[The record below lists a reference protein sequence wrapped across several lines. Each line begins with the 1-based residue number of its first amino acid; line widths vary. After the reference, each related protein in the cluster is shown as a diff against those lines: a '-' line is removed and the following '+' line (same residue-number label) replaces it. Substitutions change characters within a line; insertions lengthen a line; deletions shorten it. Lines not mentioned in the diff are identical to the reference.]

1 MKVKGY
7 WIATEMNAEIM
18 GAKMHNTTEVVEIT
32 NKTAPASVY
41 AVPAGYTKKDKLSM
55 QDMQNR

>member
-1 MKVKGY
+1 
-7 WIATEMNAEIM
+7 MNAEIM
-18 GAKMHNTTEVVEIT
+18 GAKMHNTTEVVEIG